1 MSGLEERN
9 PGELKKNVFSMI
21 GRDWMLIAAEKDGR
35 VNAMTASWGGLG
47 VLWGSDVAYIFVR
60 QSRLTKEFIDASD
73 TFSLNFLDPARFR
86 DVQKYMGTV
95 SGRDEDKVAKSGLQV
110 QRAEQTPDFGE
121 SDTVLLCRKAGAFEL
136 GPDGIGEE
144 DRKRWYA
151 DGDLHTMYVGRIV
164 KLMTRAEE
172 S

>member
-1 MSGLEERN
+1 M
-9 PGELKKNVFSMI
+9 
-21 GRDWMLIAAEKDGR
+21 
-35 VNAMTASWGGLG
+35 
-47 VLWGSDVAYIFVR
+47 AYIFVR

-110 QRAEQTPDFGE
+110 QRAEQTPYFGE

-151 DGDLHTMYVGRIV
+151 DGNLHTMYVGRIV

>member
-1 MSGLEERN
+1 MSGFEERN

-86 DVQKYMGTV
+86 DVQ
-95 SGRDEDKVAKSGLQV
+95 
-110 QRAEQTPDFGE
+110 
-121 SDTVLLCRKAGAFEL
+121 
-136 GPDGIGEE
+136 
-144 DRKRWYA
+144 
-151 DGDLHTMYVGRIV
+151 
-164 KLMTRAEE
+164 
-172 S
+172 